1 MKIAILSDT
10 HWGVRGD
17 STAFLDYQKI
27 FLDNVFFPYLAEHGI
42 TKIIHPGDLVDRR
55 KYINFNTAK
64 RMREDFLDPCRIYY
78 PCGLYIIAGNHDI
91 YSKNTSEVNALA
103 ELIGVNDTWINYC
116 TAPKTINIDGID
128 ILLLPW
134 INDENYDECMV
145 AIRTTNAQICIGH
158 LELKGFEM
166 QRGHVADHGMDP
178 SIFDKFDL
186 VISGHYHTRSTKGN
200 ITYVGTPFQMN
211 WGDYGEKRGFHI
223 LDTDTR
229 ELEFIENPYSL
240 FNKFIYNDTG
250 MDQELLTK
258 QLDNEHFEGV
268 YVKLIVEKKTNPYLL
283 DLAISYIE
291 SKGPLDLKVVEA
303 QEIFSRDYEYVPN
316 TEIDDTSTLLK
327 RYIKDAGVSDAER
340 LESLMLELLAEAQAN
355 AV

>member
-10 HWGVRGD
+10 HWGIRGD

-27 FLDNVFFPYLAEHGI
+27 FLDNVFFPYLREHGI
-42 TKIIHPGDLVDRR
+42 TQIILPGDLVDRR
-55 KYINFNTAK
+55 KYINFNTAR
-64 RMREDFLDPCRIYY
+64 RMREDFLDPIRREFVMCVV
-78 PCGLYIIAGNHDI
+78 AGNHDI
-91 YSKNTSEVNALA
+91 YSRNTSEVNALD
-103 ELIGVNDTWINYC
+103 ELIGNDDRIPFFTKPQE
-116 TAPKTINIDGID
+116 TSIDGTA
-128 ILLLPW
+128 ILLVPW
-134 INDENYDECMV
+134 INDENQV
-145 AIRTTNAQICIGH
+145 ATLETIKNTKAQICIGH

-166 QRGHVADHGMDP
+166 QKGHVADHGMDAAL
-178 SIFDKFDL
+178 FDKFDL

-211 WGDYGEKRGFHI
+211 WGDWGEKRGFHI
-223 LDTDTR
+223 LDTETR
-229 ELEFIENPYSL
+229 ELEFVENPYSL
-240 FNKFIYNDTG
+240 FSKYVYNDENL
-250 MDQELLTK
+250 DQEALTK

-327 RYIKDAGVSDAER
+327 RYIKDAGVTDAER
-340 LESLMLELLAEAQAN
+340 LENLMLELLAEAQAN